1 MLRTVRNCASFRLG
15 EHVFHTWDV
24 AGAFDRT
31 ARVAPDATELL
42 IDLQRGIVRLASQF
56 IPRETRP
63 AEEKTLLIKT
73 TAPVRTYELVLGE
86 GAELRSGELDG
97 RSDGELA
104 IPAEA
109 LLRLFAGRLK
119 PGSPSAD
126 VEPSAGMTMD
136 ELRRA
141 FPGY

>member
-1 MLRTVRNCASFRLG
+1 M
-15 EHVFHTWDV
+15 
-24 AGAFDRT
+24 
-31 ARVAPDATELL
+31 
-42 IDLQRGIVRLASQF
+42 ASQF

-104 IPAEA
+104 IQAEA

-126 VEPSAGMTMD
+126 VEPTAGMTMD

>member
-15 EHVFHTWDV
+15 EHAFHTWDV

-31 ARVAPDATELL
+31 ARVPPDATELL

-97 RSDGELA
+97 
-104 IPAEA
+104 
-109 LLRLFAGRLK
+109 
-119 PGSPSAD
+119 GSI
-126 VEPSAGMTMD
+126 
-136 ELRRA
+136 
-141 FPGY
+141 